1 MTTPHLVTETVPD
14 SIRAREATTIAHIVQ
29 RDRVRASIIAV
40 PGEPTAWGTTHT
52 PQLIYPTE

>member
-14 SIRAREATTIAHIVQ
+14 SISAREPVTIAHIVQ

-40 PGEPTAWGTTHT
+40 PGEPASRGTNHT
-52 PQLIYPTE
+52 PALIYPTA